1 MSYFGYFLGLH
12 RLCQPRGNISCTP
25 WKMLMVQ
32 LLRKTMDLACA
43 CSLLTLL
50 CLEMVS
56 LGVKSK
62 HMLQQYHL
70 QRYAGG

>member
-1 MSYFGYFLGLH
+1 
-12 RLCQPRGNISCTP
+12 
-25 WKMLMVQ
+25 MLAVPPGRHLVVE
-32 LLRKTMDLACA
+32 LLRKNTGYMDLACV

-70 QRYAGG
+70 QRYTGG